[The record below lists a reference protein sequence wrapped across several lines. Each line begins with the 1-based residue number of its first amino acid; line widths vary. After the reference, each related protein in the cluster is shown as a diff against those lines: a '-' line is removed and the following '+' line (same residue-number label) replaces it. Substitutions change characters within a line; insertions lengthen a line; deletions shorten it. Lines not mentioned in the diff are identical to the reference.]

1 MIEDNTKEVAKHLSD
16 GLSGPAVLDRWLGP
30 SPRAALLLLMF
41 FALGASAEEL
51 SVSVDCFE
59 ADINIPMNYFVE
71 LRVES
76 DDEGGIVTITSYS
89 ELAHLIRTFACGES
103 GNWLLTITKPTGEL
117 EYVVRFKPM
126 ESEE

>member
-1 MIEDNTKEVAKHLSD
+1 MDEAKRLLMTNLQSTVRCRT
-16 GLSGPAVLDRWLGP
+16 PAADDRKLRP

-41 FALGASAEEL
+41 FGLSASAEDL

-59 ADINIPMNYFVE
+59 ADIAFPMNYLVE

-76 DDEGGIVTITSYS
+76 DDDIVTITSYS
-89 ELAHLIRTFACGES
+89 ELTHLIRTFACGES
-103 GNWLLTITKPTGEL
+103 GDWLLTITKPTGEL

-126 ESEE
+126 EDEE